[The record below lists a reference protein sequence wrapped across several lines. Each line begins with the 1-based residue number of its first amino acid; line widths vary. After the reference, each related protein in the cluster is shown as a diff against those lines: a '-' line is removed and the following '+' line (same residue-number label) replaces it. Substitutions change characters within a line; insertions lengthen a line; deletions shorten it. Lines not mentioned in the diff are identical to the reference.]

1 MPYAGCQQQLT
12 YMRKYM
18 KRKRMKDRLVR
29 LKQQRQEL
37 LKRFEKEQA
46 MKYFIKKEE
55 IDMYIDAEIEKLEA
69 LLKTELNFQLLG

>member
-1 MPYAGCQQQLT
+1 
-12 YMRKYM
+12 MRKYM